1 MFAPL
6 QKIGLARSSLSS
18 HPSLEIETETPT
30 QPLRVALRERVWYR
44 TTLIER
50 RLQKERPLTPSWY
63 WPVRQ
68 SKPTPRNR
76 REALCATAFPVRSYR
91 STSKGCR

>member
-6 QKIGLARSSLSS
+6 QNICLAQSNLSS
-18 HPSLEIETETPT
+18 HPSLEIETETRT
-30 QPLRVALRERVWYR
+30 RPLSAALQEHASYR

-50 RLQKERPLTPSWY
+50 RLQKERALIPSWY

-68 SKPTPRNR
+68 SKPR
-76 REALCATAFPVRSYR
+76 RRKRKEALCATPPPVRSYR
-91 STSKGCR
+91 STTKGCR